1 MKVLHYCNQF
11 SPTSQTFI
19 FDVIIH
25 LQKIG
30 VDNIVV
36 TNLLSNQ
43 EDRPFKPV
51 IVIPEFKQNFYIKCL
66 LRGLHLIGAYRF
78 DWYNETLVYKN
89 RILGRIIGEQKPQVI
104 HAHFGTA
111 GFEVLK
117 VVNKLKIP
125 LVVSFHGFDA
135 FKLPK
140 DPVWLK
146 NLQDVFDNASAI
158 TVVSNLM
165 KTHLNQ
171 LGCPMEKI
179 SLIHVGKNFDDYN
192 FTIGHRKPVRRFISI
207 GRLIEKKGH
216 EDSIKAL
223 KMLETKYPDL
233 RLDIIGEGPL
243 QNQLDTLIQSL
254 NLTSK
259 VRLLGQV
266 NHKQT
271 MRNLVEADAFILSS
285 RTSGDGDQEGIP
297 TVLMEAQAVGIP
309 CVSTLHSGIPE
320 VIPVENHWMLANEKD
335 VSGIA
340 ATIEKLVLCDPEIIE
355 EATIRGRK
363 KVMLEFNLDTEVRKL
378 KDLYQSFES
387 NGKSII

>member
-11 SPTSQTFI
+11 SPISQTFI
-19 FDVIIH
+19 FDVVVH
-25 LQKIG
+25 LQNVG
-30 VDNIVV
+30 VDNVVV
-36 TNLLSNQ
+36 TNLLLNQ
-43 EDRPFKPV
+43 KDRPFKPV

-66 LRGLHLIGAYRF
+66 LRGLHLIGAYKF
-78 DWYNETLVYKN
+78 DWYNESLIYKN
-89 RILGRIIGEQKPQVI
+89 RVLEKIIGEQKPQVL

-111 GFEVLK
+111 GFEVLR

-140 DPVWLK
+140 DSVWLN
-146 NLQDVFDNASAI
+146 NLQNVFNNASAI

-165 KTHLNQ
+165 KTHLIQ

-192 FTIGHRKPVRRFISI
+192 FTIRHRKPIRHFISI

-216 EDSIKAL
+216 EDSIKAFKL
-223 KMLETKYPDL
+223 LESKYPDL

-243 QNQLDTLIQSL
+243 QNQLDILVH
-254 NLTSK
+254 NLDLSSK

-271 MRNLVEADAFILSS
+271 MRNLLEADAFILSS

-309 CVSTLHSGIPE
+309 CVTTLHSGIPE
-320 VIPVENHWMLANEKD
+320 VIPAENHWMLAEEKD
-335 VSGIA
+335 VNGIA
-340 ATIEKLVLCDPEIIE
+340 ATIEKLILCDPEMVE
-355 EATIRGRK
+355 QATVRGRD
-363 KVMLEFNLDTEVRKL
+363 KVLIEFNLDTEVRKL
-378 KDLYQSFES
+378 KDLYQSFKS